1 MVLINKNYS
10 LIFNVG
16 TLTVLFSKKAFMDTK
31 NKTKQ
36 IERILVPPA
45 PHMVGDG
52 FRVCNFFPGGYNLKQ
67 RVSPFF
73 LLDYNPPH
81 YFPPA
86 SRPRGVG
93 VHPHRGFETV
103 TLVFQ
108 GAVAHHDSAGH
119 AGVIGPGEVQ
129 WMTAGSG
136 VLHKEYHERSFAEQ
150 GGIFHV
156 AQLWVNLP
164 AKYKMSPPRY
174 QSITREKQGKY
185 VLDAQGSA
193 VYVIA
198 GNYKGAKGAAHTF
211 TPIEL
216 WNIELLTEG
225 TALDISLPADYNTL
239 LLVIEGEVLVNEHKV
254 PAHTLAL
261 MDNEGE
267 HFEVRA
273 KTPVAKAVLMSGAPI
288 HEPIAHYGPF
298 LMNSFEEIKQA
309 IEDFNAGKFGYLE
322 D

>member
-1 MVLINKNYS
+1 M
-10 LIFNVG
+10 NV
-16 TLTVLFSKKAFMDTK
+16 TK
-31 NKTKQ
+31 KTKQ
-36 IERILVPPA
+36 IEKILAPPS

-52 FRVCNFFPGGYNLKQ
+52 FRMCNFFPGGYNLKQ

-73 LLDYNPPH
+73 LLDYNPPY
-81 YFPPA
+81 YFPPT
-86 SRPRGVG
+86 SHPRGVG
-93 VHPHRGFETV
+93 VHPNRGFETV

-108 GAVAHHDSAGH
+108 GAVAHHDSAGN
-119 AGVIGPGEVQ
+119 AGVIGPGDVQ

-136 VLHKEYHERSFAEQ
+136 VLHKEYHERAFSQQ

-164 AKYKMSPPRY
+164 ARYKMTAPRY
-174 QSITREKQGKY
+174 QSITREQQDKY

-198 GNYKGAKGAAHTF
+198 GSYKGVEGPAHTF

-216 WNIELLTEG
+216 WNVELAAQGASLS
-225 TALDISLPADYNTL
+225 LSLPATYNTL
-239 LLVIEGEVLVNEHKV
+239 LLVIEGEVSVNGEKV
-254 PAHTLAL
+254 PSHCIAL

-267 HFEVRA
+267 YFEVRA
-273 KTPVAKAVLMSGAPI
+273 ETPAAKCLVMSGEPI

-298 LMNSFEEIKQA
+298 LMNTFEEIKQA
-309 IEDFNAGKFGYLE
+309 IADFNAGKFGYLQ